1 MISDAQRKK
10 LEVLLSLSTLK
21 TLSEKSL
28 NKEEVMKVITAL
40 VKVIKDTK
48 AQNIADFKLIH
59 EAIKTLTDRMKSEN
73 MSEMSGMSETFNKI
87 VDETRKANDSTFAGI
102 KLRAMTAM
110 QEMFSR
116 LDVKGVMSEMQKEHE
131 AMMKS
136 VPTKEEFIALIPEQK
151 EITADEICN
160 KLEAQPEEQ
169 KLLIVAIKGLRA
181 ELDELKKTKGTQI
194 FGGGLSRGVAD
205 GLYAPISTISAG
217 IVVYNE
223 VVNGDVQ
230 TFTLL
235 HTPVAGTLR
244 VYARG
249 QRILPT
255 TDFTLTGAII
265 TTTDTFTIGDLY
277 ADYTYV

>member
-1 MISDAQRKK
+1 
-10 LEVLLSLSTLK
+10 
-21 TLSEKSL
+21 
-28 NKEEVMKVITAL
+28 
-40 VKVIKDTK
+40 
-48 AQNIADFKLIH
+48 
-59 EAIKTLTDRMKSEN
+59 MKSEN
-73 MSEMSGMSETFNKI
+73 MSEMSGIKE
-87 VDETRKANDSTFAGI
+87 ETRKANEITFAGLRNRAFESI
-102 KLRAMTAM
+102 DALFTKLRLNERFDALVG
-110 QEMFSR
+110 QY
-116 LDVKGVMSEMQKEHE
+116 E
-131 AMMKS
+131 AKLGTI
-136 VPTKEEFIALIPEQK
+136 PTKEEFLALIPEQK
-151 EITADEICN
+151 EITKEQVRD
-160 KLEAQPEEQ
+160 KLEDFTVEDDKLRISAIAHLEERLQ
-169 KLLIVAIKGLRA
+169 
-181 ELDELKKTKGTQI
+181 ELSKNKGTQI

-255 TDFTLTGAII
+255 TDFTLVGAII